1 MRRKVYIILCLKGF
15 ILYNHFIE
23 EKKRNAFY
31 IESISSLMYI
41 NR

>member
-23 EKKRNAFY
+23 EKKEMHFILRAFH
-31 IESISSLMYI
+31 L
-41 NR
+41 